1 MQPHSKS
8 FDLVKIRGKSEEIS
22 AKYVYCVNLRK
33 IAVHALI
40 LQKWHPKI
48 LFFFFGNHLFIL
60 EIMHSVIFGQV
71 KGNLGKFWCNL
82 GKNGA

>member
-1 MQPHSKS
+1 MQGVQPHSKS

-40 LQKWHPKI
+40 LQKWHPKYY
-48 LFFFFGNHLFIL
+48 FFFL
-60 EIMHSVIFGQV
+60 EIIYSFWKSCIQLFS
-71 KGNLGKFWCNL
+71 GK
-82 GKNGA
+82 